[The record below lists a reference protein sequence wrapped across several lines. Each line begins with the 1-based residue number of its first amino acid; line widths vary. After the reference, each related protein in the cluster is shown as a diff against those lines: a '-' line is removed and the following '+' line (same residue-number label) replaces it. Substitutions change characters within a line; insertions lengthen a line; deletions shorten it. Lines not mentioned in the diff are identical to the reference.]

1 MKGRATLIAAI
12 AVFSIFGTGCGDID
26 KASLGDPLGRDA
38 AAHQDDARDCSKQVS
53 ILLYLYYLS
62 IPECNTTSS
71 SKPTQCT
78 NLTYLIANSGAIC
91 GDDELSDF

>member
-1 MKGRATLIAAI
+1 MDARVLVSTIAMSFLF
-12 AVFSIFGTGCGDID
+12 AVHCGDLE
-26 KASLGDPLGRDA
+26 KASLGDPLGSRA

-71 SKPTQCT
+71 SKPAQCT